1 MHSQSDLHNAG
12 LESVVIETSQPI
24 HASVIWLHGL
34 GADGH
39 DFEPVVQMLKIPNTR
54 FILPHA
60 PHMPITANNGYEM
73 PGWYDIIAFGGN
85 SKEDEAGIRATQQ
98 KIEGLIAQEVA
109 RGIPSKKIAL
119 VGFSQGGAIAL
130 QTGLRHAEPLA
141 GILAL
146 STYLALESSLAAEA
160 SPANKH
166 IPILM
171 AHGTV
176 DNVVPYARGERSLH
190 ALKANGYTVDWHE
203 YPMAHTVSMEEISDI
218 RDFLKKTLN

>member
-1 MHSQSDLHNAG
+1 MFSHTG
-12 LESVVIETSQPI
+12 LDSLVIETSLPI

-60 PHMPITANNGYEM
+60 PHRPITANNGYEM

-85 SKEDEAGIRATQQ
+85 SQEDEVGIRATQQ
-98 KIEGLIAQEVA
+98 QIEELIAQQVA
-109 RGIPSKKIAL
+109 RGIPSKKIVL

-130 QTGLRHAEPLA
+130 QTGLRHTEPLA

-160 SPANKH
+160 SLANKH
-166 IPILM
+166 IPIFM

-176 DNVVPYARGERSLH
+176 DNVIPMSRAQRSLN
-190 ALKANGYTVDWHE
+190 ALKSNDYQVDWHE

-218 RDFLKKTLN
+218 RDFLNKILR

>member
-1 MHSQSDLHNAG
+1 MNSHNG
-12 LESVVIETSQPI
+12 LDSLVIETSQPI

-60 PHMPITANNGYEM
+60 PHRPITANNGYEM

-85 SKEDEAGIRATQQ
+85 SKEDEAGIRTTQQ
-98 KIEGLIAQEVA
+98 QIEELITREVA
-109 RGIPSKKIAL
+109 RGIPSNKIAL

-146 STYLALESSLAAEA
+146 STYLALESSFATEA
-160 SPANKH
+160 STANKH
-166 IPILM
+166 IPIFM

-176 DNVVPYARGERSLH
+176 DNIIPLSRAERSLSV
-190 ALKANGYTVDWHE
+190 LKANNYSVDWHE
-203 YPMAHTVSMEEISDI
+203 YPMAHTVSMEEINDI
-218 RDFLKKTLN
+218 RDFFNKILR

>member
-1 MHSQSDLHNAG
+1 MYSHTG
-12 LESVVIETSQPI
+12 LDSLVIETSQPI
-24 HASVIWLHGL
+24 RASVIWLHGL

-60 PHMPITANNGYEM
+60 PHRPITANNGYEM

-85 SKEDEAGIRATQQ
+85 SQEDEAGIRATQQ
-98 KIEGLIAQEVA
+98 QIDELIAQEVA
-109 RGIPSKKIAL
+109 RGIPSKKIVL

-130 QTGLRHAEPLA
+130 QTGLRQPEPLA

-166 IPILM
+166 IPIFM

-176 DNVVPYARGERSLH
+176 DNVIPMSRAQRSLN
-190 ALKANGYTVDWHE
+190 ALKTNDYQVDWHE
-203 YPMAHTVSMEEISDI
+203 YPMAHTLSMEEISDI
-218 RDFLKKTLN
+218 RDFLNKILR